1 MVSYLKLD
9 VCKAVWEVIGRSLA
23 SRFTV
28 LLLVSAVCPVAI
40 RAIWFWTICRW
51 LKLVRE
57 IIGAHVEQAYSRM
70 GLVIVL

>member
-40 RAIWFWTICRW
+40 RAIWFWAI
-51 LKLVRE
+51 
-57 IIGAHVEQAYSRM
+57 M
-70 GLVIVL
+70 GVGLSS